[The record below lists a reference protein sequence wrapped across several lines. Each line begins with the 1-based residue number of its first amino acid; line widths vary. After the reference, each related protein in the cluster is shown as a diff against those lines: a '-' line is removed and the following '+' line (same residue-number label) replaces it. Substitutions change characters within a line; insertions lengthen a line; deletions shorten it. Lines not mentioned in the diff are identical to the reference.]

1 MVPCVHLLQNQG
13 FLETGVLGVGFWK
26 GFSSCRCTVKGTA
39 NLTFVIIHIH
49 WKHWY
54 SPYTTGTEARAARL
68 FVRQH
73 KLHLKYTKSAPH
85 LITLEIQQ
93 LCTGPNHS
101 SHTVSLYRTPY
112 RIISL
117 NYRAGRHGRAHLCSA
132 THQIKYR
139 KSIPHPAHISNTST
153 LLSTSYI

>member
-1 MVPCVHLLQNQG
+1 MLST
-13 FLETGVLGVGFWK
+13 FEM
-26 GFSSCRCTVKGTA
+26 STA

-49 WKHWY
+49 CKHWY

-117 NYRAGRHGRAHLCSA
+117 KYRAGRPGRAKRPSVLGHTSNQVQEVYTAPRSYFKYTNSIKHLLYLKY
-132 THQIKYR
+132 TH
-139 KSIPHPAHISNTST
+139 
-153 LLSTSYI
+153 